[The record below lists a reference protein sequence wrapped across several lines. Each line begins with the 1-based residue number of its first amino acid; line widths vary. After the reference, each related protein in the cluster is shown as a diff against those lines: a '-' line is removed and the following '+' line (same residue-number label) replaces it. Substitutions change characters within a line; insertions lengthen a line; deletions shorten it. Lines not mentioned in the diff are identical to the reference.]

1 MKTPLS
7 TPMHCNDMAA
17 QQGSR
22 CIAMVGCDEAQQAG
36 WGNRLRLMGCEPLHF
51 DDSAHFLLALTQGQQ
66 FDLLLVVLNDEGAW
80 PILTAM
86 CRALRIPI
94 FLVARALQR
103 ELLVDVLS
111 AAGDEAPGAGIDFA
125 VLPVD
130 EFELELRVR
139 ESLRRNRTLL
149 QPQAAVA
156 CFGDYQF
163 LGERRVVV
171 HHGIEARLKPRE
183 FELALLLFRNAGR
196 LLERDWL
203 LASLWVDARI
213 ERTSRTLDCCVA
225 SIRRKLSL
233 HKGGEYVLLS
243 VYGRGYEL
251 RHMAPATP
259 CVSDIAGITDIT
271 ESEDAA
277 LVDTA
282 DFPDTSNEPVWLGE
296 SARA

>member
-1 MKTPLS
+1 M
-7 TPMHCNDMAA
+7 MAA
-17 QQGSR
+17 QQGACR
-22 CIAMVGCDEAQQAG
+22 IAMVGCDEAQQAG
-36 WGNRLRLMGCEPLHF
+36 WGNRLRLMGCEPVSF
-51 DDSAHFLLALTQGQQ
+51 GDSTEFLLAVTQGQQ
-66 FDLLLVVLNDEGAW
+66 FGLLLVVLKDEGAW

-94 FLVARALQR
+94 FLVARASQR
-103 ELLVDVLS
+103 DLLVDVLA
-111 AAGDEAPGAGIDFA
+111 AAGGEAQGASIDFA

-149 QPQAAVA
+149 QPQATAA

-171 HHGIEARLKPRE
+171 CHGVDVRLKPRE

-233 HKGGEYVLLS
+233 HKGGEYVLVS

-251 RHMAPATP
+251 RHTAPAAR
-259 CVSDIAGITDIT
+259 CVSEVDEAPLI
-271 ESEDAA
+271 
-277 LVDTA
+277 DTA

>member
-1 MKTPLS
+1 
-7 TPMHCNDMAA
+7 MAA
-17 QQGSR
+17 QQGAR
-22 CIAMVGCDEAQQAG
+22 RIAMVGCDEAQQAG
-36 WGNRLRLMGCEPLHF
+36 WGNRLRLMGCEPVCF
-51 DDSAHFLLALTQGQQ
+51 DDSTDFLLAITQGLQ
-66 FDLLLVVLNDEGAW
+66 FGLLLVVLKDEGAW

-94 FLVARALQR
+94 FLVARASQR
-103 ELLVDVLS
+103 DLLVDVLS
-111 AAGDEAPGAGIDFA
+111 AAGGETQGASIDFA

-130 EFELELRVR
+130 EFEVELRVR

-149 QPQAAVA
+149 QPHATAA

-171 HHGIEARLKPRE
+171 CHGTEVRLKPRE

-233 HKGGEYVLLS
+233 HKGGEFVLVS

-251 RHMAPATP
+251 RHMAPAARRA
-259 CVSDIAGITDIT
+259 SDVDEAPLI
-271 ESEDAA
+271 
-277 LVDTA
+277 DTA

>member
-1 MKTPLS
+1 MP
-7 TPMHCNDMAA
+7 A
-17 QQGSR
+17 QQGAR
-22 CIAMVGCDEAQQAG
+22 RIAIVGCDEAQQAG
-36 WGNRLRLMGCEPLHF
+36 WGNRLRLMGCDPVCF
-51 DDSAHFLLALTQGQQ
+51 DDSTDFLLAITQGLQ
-66 FDLLLVVLNDEGAW
+66 FGLLLVVLKDEGAW

-94 FLVARALQR
+94 FLVARASQR
-103 ELLVDVLS
+103 DLLVDVLS
-111 AAGDEAPGAGIDFA
+111 AAGGETQGASIDFA

-130 EFELELRVR
+130 EFEVELRVR

-149 QPQAAVA
+149 HPHATAA

-171 HHGIEARLKPRE
+171 CHGTEVRLKPRE

-233 HKGGEYVLLS
+233 HKGGEFVLVS

-251 RHMAPATP
+251 RHMAPA
-259 CVSDIAGITDIT
+259 VSEVDEAPLI
-271 ESEDAA
+271 
-277 LVDTA
+277 DTA

>member
-1 MKTPLS
+1 
-7 TPMHCNDMAA
+7 MAA
-17 QQGSR
+17 QQGAR
-22 CIAMVGCDEAQQAG
+22 RIAMVGCDEAQQAG
-36 WGNRLRLMGCEPLHF
+36 WGNRLRLMGCEPVCF
-51 DDSAHFLLALTQGQQ
+51 GDSTQFLLAVTQGQQ
-66 FDLLLVVLNDEGAW
+66 FGLLLVVLKDEGAW

-94 FLVARALQR
+94 FLVARASQR
-103 ELLVDVLS
+103 NLLVDVLS
-111 AAGDEAPGAGIDFA
+111 AAGGETQGASIDFA

-149 QPQAAVA
+149 QPHATAA

-171 HHGIEARLKPRE
+171 CHGVDVRLKPRE

-233 HKGGEYVLLS
+233 HKGGEFVLVS

-251 RHMAPATP
+251 RHMAPA
-259 CVSDIAGITDIT
+259 A
-271 ESEDAA
+271 SEADEAP
-277 LVDTA
+277 LIDTA

>member
-1 MKTPLS
+1 
-7 TPMHCNDMAA
+7 MAA
-17 QQGSR
+17 QQGAR
-22 CIAMVGCDEAQQAG
+22 RIAMVGCDEAQQAG
-36 WGNRLRLMGCEPLHF
+36 WGNRLRLMGCDPVSF
-51 DDSAHFLLALTQGQQ
+51 DDSTQFLLAVTQGQQ
-66 FDLLLVVLNDEGAW
+66 FGLLLVVLKDEGAW

-94 FLVARALQR
+94 FLVARASQR
-103 ELLVDVLS
+103 NLLVDVLS
-111 AAGDEAPGAGIDFA
+111 AAGGETQGASIDFA

-149 QPQAAVA
+149 QPQAMAA

-163 LGERRVVV
+163 LGSRRVVV
-171 HHGIEARLKPRE
+171 CNGVEVRLKPRE

-233 HKGGEYVLLS
+233 HKGGEFVLVS

-251 RHMAPATP
+251 RHMGPAARCASEVDEAPL
-259 CVSDIAGITDIT
+259 I
-271 ESEDAA
+271 
-277 LVDTA
+277 DTA

>member
-1 MKTPLS
+1 M
-7 TPMHCNDMAA
+7 MAA
-17 QQGSR
+17 QQGAR
-22 CIAMVGCDEAQQAG
+22 RIAMVGCDEAQEAG
-36 WGNRLRLMGCEPLHF
+36 WGNRLRLMGCDPVCF
-51 DDSAHFLLALTQGQQ
+51 GDSTDFLLAITQGQQ
-66 FDLLLVVLNDEGAW
+66 FGLLLVVLKDEGAW

-94 FLVARALQR
+94 FLVARASQR
-103 ELLVDVLS
+103 DLLVDVLS
-111 AAGDEAPGAGIDFA
+111 AAGGETLGASIDFA

-149 QPQAAVA
+149 QPQATAA

-163 LGERRVVV
+163 LGERRVVAYGGTEV
-171 HHGIEARLKPRE
+171 RLKPRE

-233 HKGGEYVLLS
+233 HKGGEFVLVS

-251 RHMAPATP
+251 RHMAPAAR
-259 CVSDIAGITDIT
+259 CASRA
-271 ESEDAA
+271 SEGDDAS

>member
-1 MKTPLS
+1 M
-7 TPMHCNDMAA
+7 NDDAHDS
-17 QQGSR
+17 SR
-22 CIAMVGCDEAQQAG
+22 QVAMVGCDEAQRQA
-36 WGNRLRLMGCEPLHF
+36 WGQRLRLMGRTPVPF
-51 DDSAHFLLALTQGQQ
+51 DSSSDFLRAMTHGSH
-66 FDLLLVVLNDEGAW
+66 FDLLLVVLKDEGAW

-86 CRALRIPI
+86 CRALHIPI
-94 FLVARALQR
+94 FVVARASQR
-103 ELLVDVLS
+103 DLLIDVLS
-111 AAGDEAPGAGIDFA
+111 AAGSEAKGVSVDFA

-130 EFELELRVR
+130 EFEVELRVR

-149 QPQAAVA
+149 DPQATAA
-156 CFGDYQF
+156 CFGDYRF

-171 HHGIEARLKPRE
+171 CHGVEVRLKPRE

-196 LLERDWL
+196 LLARDWL

-233 HKGGEYVLLS
+233 HKGGEFVLVS

-251 RHMAPATP
+251 RHMAPAAR
-259 CVSDIAGITDIT
+259 CASRAGEGD
-271 ESEDAA
+271 DAS

>member
-1 MKTPLS
+1 
-7 TPMHCNDMAA
+7 MAA
-17 QQGSR
+17 QQGAR
-22 CIAMVGCDEAQQAG
+22 RIAMVGCDEAQQAG
-36 WGNRLRLMGCEPLHF
+36 WGNRLRLMGCDPVCF
-51 DDSAHFLLALTQGQQ
+51 DDSTDFLLAITQGLQ
-66 FDLLLVVLNDEGAW
+66 FGLLLVVLKDEGAW

-94 FLVARALQR
+94 FLVARASQR
-103 ELLVDVLS
+103 DLLVDVLS
-111 AAGDEAPGAGIDFA
+111 AAGGETQGASIDFA

-130 EFELELRVR
+130 EFEVELRVR

-149 QPQAAVA
+149 QSHATAA

-171 HHGIEARLKPRE
+171 CHGTEVRLKPRE

-233 HKGGEYVLLS
+233 HKGGEFVLVS

-251 RHMAPATP
+251 RHMPAARCASNVDEAPL
-259 CVSDIAGITDIT
+259 I
-271 ESEDAA
+271 
-277 LVDTA
+277 DTA

>member
-1 MKTPLS
+1 MP
-7 TPMHCNDMAA
+7 A
-17 QQGSR
+17 QQGAR
-22 CIAMVGCDEAQQAG
+22 RIAMVGCDEAQQAG
-36 WGNRLRLMGCEPLHF
+36 WGNRLRLMGCEPVCF
-51 DDSAHFLLALTQGQQ
+51 DDSTDFLLAITQGLQ
-66 FDLLLVVLNDEGAW
+66 FGLLLVVLKDEGAW

-94 FLVARALQR
+94 FLVARASQR
-103 ELLVDVLS
+103 DLLVDVLS
-111 AAGDEAPGAGIDFA
+111 AAGGETQGASIDFA

-149 QPQAAVA
+149 QPQATAA

-171 HHGIEARLKPRE
+171 CHGTEVRLKPRE

-233 HKGGEYVLLS
+233 HKGGEFVLVS

-251 RHMAPATP
+251 RHMAPA
-259 CVSDIAGITDIT
+259 A
-271 ESEDAA
+271 SEVDEAP
-277 LVDTA
+277 LIDTA

>member
-1 MKTPLS
+1 M
-7 TPMHCNDMAA
+7 MAS
-17 QQGSR
+17 QQGAHR
-22 CIAMVGCDEAQQAG
+22 IAMVGCDEAQEAG
-36 WGNRLRLMGCEPLHF
+36 WGNRLRLMGCDPVAF
-51 DDSAHFLLALTQGQQ
+51 DDSPDFLLALTQGLQ
-66 FDLLLVVLNDEGAW
+66 FGLLLVVLKDEGAW

-86 CRALRIPI
+86 CRALHIPI
-94 FLVARALQR
+94 FVVARASQR
-103 ELLVDVLS
+103 DLLVDVLS
-111 AAGDEAPGAGIDFA
+111 AAGSEAKGVSVDFA

-130 EFELELRVR
+130 EFEVELRVR

-149 QPQAAVA
+149 DPQATAA
-156 CFGDYQF
+156 CFGDYRF

-171 HHGIEARLKPRE
+171 CHGVEVRLKPRE

-196 LLERDWL
+196 LLARDWL

-233 HKGGEYVLLS
+233 HKGGEFVLVS

-251 RHMAPATP
+251 RHMAPAAR
-259 CVSDIAGITDIT
+259 CASRAGEGD
-271 ESEDAA
+271 DAS